1 MRLKVSGWLLVV
13 SPYRAVTGYLLRRGT
28 VDVRFQEGPWFVI
41 TKHSSIQCL
50 CRHSES
56 ISPRATLWKSPPAK
70 SAKASSR
77 ARQGMASAM
86 SDLCKIAELAEN
98 PLAVLRRSRPFQ
110 SRLFCL
116 RTRASIQAPSKAVEL
131 GVEKHCF
138 CSSKALRL
146 MVKSS
151 AFEEAKQ
158 VLFVMHLNQIESTS
172 GLDWVSPPMGLNS
185 NLRATRV

>member
-1 MRLKVSGWLLVV
+1 MTVKGWLLVV

-28 VDVRFQEGPWFVI
+28 VDVRFQGAPWFVI
-41 TKHSSIQCL
+41 TKRSSIQCL
-50 CRHSES
+50 CSFRGFVPTEASP
-56 ISPRATLWKSPPAK
+56 PRATLWKSPPAK

-116 RTRASIQAPSKAVEL
+116 RNRASIQAPSKAVGL

-138 CSSKALRL
+138 
-146 MVKSS
+146 
-151 AFEEAKQ
+151 
-158 VLFVMHLNQIESTS
+158 
-172 GLDWVSPPMGLNS
+172 
-185 NLRATRV
+185 